1 MKGLEKMKKDKNK
14 LKVEYYRRTTKQ
26 FKVQFRNEADS
37 DIIEKMNSVPSKTD
51 YLRKL
56 IKKDIEES
64 KEK

>member
-1 MKGLEKMKKDKNK
+1 MKKDKNK

-37 DIIEKMNSVPSKTD
+37 DIIEKINSVPSKTD

>member
-14 LKVEYYRRTTKQ
+14 AKVEYYRRTTKQ

>member
-1 MKGLEKMKKDKNK
+1 MKKDKNK

-37 DIIEKMNSVPSKTD
+37 DIIEKLNSVSSKTD

>member
-1 MKGLEKMKKDKNK
+1 MKKDKNK
-14 LKVEYYRRTTKQ
+14 AKVEYYRRTTKQ

>member
-1 MKGLEKMKKDKNK
+1 MKKDKNK
-14 LKVEYYRRTTKQ
+14 AKVEYYRRTTKQ

-37 DIIEKMNSVPSKTD
+37 DIIEKLNSVPSKTD

-56 IKKDIEES
+56 IKKDIEEL

>member
-1 MKGLEKMKKDKNK
+1 MKKDKNK